1 MHVSRFYSSLVV
13 VTLAAL
19 SLGITGCSSHAKQ
32 PEPPPQPSAIRTI
45 TLNPN
50 VIIVE
55 KPEFKPDGG
64 AITGALNAM
73 GAKLGNP
80 RVVAIQDIIRRG
92 NVDVRQIVLDSMRNE
107 LQKSEVPVKIVERD
121 GEADLQLSVEAYGM
135 HRGLEMIVVP
145 SIDLR
150 ASLVR
155 TDGVPIWDAKEYVD
169 QRHEF
174 RDGVHT
180 NTFDMYEREPDL
192 FKVDF
197 AANVARVAKE
207 LVEDLKED
215 HANGD
220 IGKDDQ

>member
-1 MHVSRFYSSLVV
+1 MQVSRFHSLLVA
-13 VTLAAL
+13 VTFVAL

-32 PEPPPQPSAIRTI
+32 PEPPPQSSAIRII

-50 VIIVE
+50 VIIAE

-64 AITGALNAM
+64 AITDALNAM

-92 NVDVRQIVLDSMRNE
+92 NIDVRQIVLDSMRNE
-107 LQKSEVPVKIVERD
+107 LQKSDVPVKIVERD
-121 GEADLQLSVEAYGM
+121 GEADLQLNIEAYGM
-135 HRGLEMIVVP
+135 HRGLETFVVP

-155 TDGVPIWDAKEYVD
+155 TDGVRIWDAQEYVD

-180 NTFDMYEREPDL
+180 STFDIYEREPER
-192 FKVDF
+192 FKADF
-197 AANVARVAKE
+197 AANVARVTRE
-207 LVEDLKED
+207 LVQDLKED
-215 HANGD
+215 HASGD
-220 IGKDDQ
+220 IGKDD